1 MKVMFIESEGIF
13 GKADIKKA
21 LTEEGNELVLFPFS
35 ATYETI
41 SHDAETEK
49 KLQIFLRRE
58 VPDIVFSLNYLPVIS
73 RVCQAEA
80 VKYVSWLFDSPCFQL
95 YSITA
100 SNPCN
105 VICVFDKE
113 EYRTFRNAGIN
124 TVHYMP
130 LAVDVNR
137 LAPVLSG
144 SAGKGYDYDVSF
156 VGSLYMEELNYFPQM
171 MSRLPEYTKGYIDAL
186 IGAQMKIWG
195 YNFIQELLGPVI
207 NDLYQ
212 AYPVDPEPDGTEPR
226 EFFYAQYVINR
237 RITTMERLE
246 LLMAVASEYEVELF
260 TYLKDFSIPNVRNHG
275 PVDYFREMPLVFR
288 KSRINLNISGRLIKS
303 GIPLRAFDVM
313 GAGEF
318 LLSNY
323 QADLLDLFV
332 PGEDFVYFES
342 KEDMMEKIG
351 YYLSHGEE
359 RQMIAKNGYDKV
371 AAKHTYRH
379 RIREMLSI
387 L

>member
-1 MKVMFIESEGIF
+1 MKVVFIDSEGIF
-13 GKADIKKA
+13 GKEDVKRA
-21 LTEEGNELVLFPFS
+21 LVAEGHELVLFPFS

-41 SHDAETEK
+41 SHDPKTEK
-49 KLQIFLRRE
+49 QLRTLLRKT

-100 SNPCN
+100 PNPCN
-105 VICVFDKE
+105 VIYVFDKE
-113 EYRTFRNAGIN
+113 EYRSFHDAGID

-130 LAVDVNR
+130 LAVDVDR
-137 LAPVLSG
+137 LVPLLSG

-156 VGSLYMEELNYFPQM
+156 VGSLYMEGLNYFPQM

-195 YNFIQELLGPVI
+195 YNFIQDLLGPVI
-207 NDLYQ
+207 DDLYK

-246 LLMAVASEYEVELF
+246 LLMAAASGYAVELF
-260 TYLKDFSIPNVRNHG
+260 TYMKDFSIPNVHNHG

-288 KSRINLNISGRLIKS
+288 KSKINLNISGRLIKS

-313 GAGEF
+313 GAGGF

-342 KEDMMEKIG
+342 KEDMLGKIG
-351 YYLSHGEE
+351 HYLSHEEE

-379 RIREMLSI
+379 RVREMFSI